1 MDHDTKEQVHV
12 EATTEGME
20 VAKLDQTNLPAKKKE
35 KGASMVEYALVIGLI
50 AVLCIIAVRV
60 LGQQVSK
67 QFSNVAGQL

>member
-1 MDHDTKEQVHV
+1 MDQDTKKQVQET
-12 EATTEGME
+12 EALE
-20 VAKLDQTNLPAKKKE
+20 VGVAEHANPAAKKKE

-60 LGQQVSK
+60 LGQQVSR

>member
-1 MDHDTKEQVHV
+1 MSVSSQKEKQ
-12 EATTEGME
+12 
-20 VAKLDQTNLPAKKKE
+20 